1 MIAIDLTRAE
11 IDLAYDLAH
20 KSYERFA
27 EHEGHYRN
35 MRRSH
40 LVGKLGEVAVD
51 KYFSS
56 LQPRRIVQP
65 HYRDP
70 DMEASCDLT
79 FGQTRIEVKTWSDEY
94 WAEWGRCVA
103 VAQMDRVQRK
113 ADVIVWC
120 SEQSTIQTV
129 KILIH
134 GWSTPDELA
143 RVPAKLTGPA
153 GHRVL
158 NHQLAV
164 DELHNTEYLGV
175 PV

>member
-1 MIAIDLTRAE
+1 MIVMDLTPTD
-11 IDLAYDLAH
+11 IGLAVRLADA
-20 KSYERFA
+20 SYQRFA
-27 EHEGHYRN
+27 QHNGHYRN
-35 MRRSH
+35 MRSSH

-56 LQPRRIVQP
+56 LQPRRIVQS

-70 DMEASCDLT
+70 DMEALCDLT
-79 FGQTRIEVKTWSDEY
+79 FGQTRIEVKTWSAEY

-103 VAQMDRVQRK
+103 VAQMDTVQRK

-120 SEQSTIQTV
+120 SEQSPTV
-129 KILIH
+129 SIH

-158 NHQLAV
+158 NHQLSV
-164 DELHNTEYLGV
+164 DKLHNTEYLGV